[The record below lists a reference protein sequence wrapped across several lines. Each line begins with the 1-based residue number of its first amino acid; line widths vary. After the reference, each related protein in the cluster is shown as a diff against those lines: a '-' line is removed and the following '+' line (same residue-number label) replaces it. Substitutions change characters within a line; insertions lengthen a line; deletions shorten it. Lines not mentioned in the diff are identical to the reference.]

1 MIRLSSLMS
10 IILFFGTIFTHI
22 NAKGA
27 DAPLKLTPI
36 PINTEM
42 DEDDPLLVPSL
53 STIYPPR
60 FYFSRKNEKG
70 KYSIYYSKFLK
81 KTNKWGTPETIGA
94 YVETESDDR
103 SCFLTEEGKF
113 PQTIIYA
120 TKKDKLNNNFDLFR
134 SFRDQPGKD
143 MEDRAFNP
151 GKPLLAL
158 DTEADEMHPWLTKDQ
173 STLYFSRKT
182 KEGWQQMV
190 AKRVKGSGTE
200 GNFDAPEPLKD
211 LPIGFHHAT
220 ITPLGNLM
228 FLEGLSED
236 GRSEIFSC
244 TKTISGGWS
253 KPIAVSN
260 LKDSTGKIGTKSPSL
275 SRDGLK
281 LYFASDRAGGQ
292 GGLDIYSAT
301 VLELKLK

>member
-1 MIRLSSLMS
+1 MLRLCMFMGV
-10 IILFFGTIFTHI
+10 ILFFGEILMPLI
-22 NAKGA
+22 AEGA
-27 DAPLKLTPI
+27 DNQLKLTPM

-42 DEDDPLLVPSL
+42 DEDDPLSVPSL
-53 STIYPPR
+53 STLYPAR
-60 FYFSRKNEKG
+60 FYFSRKNDKG
-70 KYSIYYSKFLK
+70 KYSIYFSKFLK
-81 KTNKWGTPETIGA
+81 KNSKWSNPETIGA
-94 YVETESDDR
+94 YVDTESDDR

-158 DTEADEMHPWLTKDQ
+158 DTESDEMHPWLTKDLL
-173 STLYFSRKT
+173 TLYFSRKT

-190 AKRVKGSGTE
+190 AKRVKGSGAE
-200 GNFDAPEPLKD
+200 GNFDAPEPVKD
-211 LPIGFHHAT
+211 IPLGFHHAT

-236 GRSEIFSC
+236 GRLEIFSC
-244 TKTISGGWS
+244 TKSLSGGWS
-253 KPIAVSN
+253 KPIVVSN

>member
-1 MIRLSSLMS
+1 MIRLSSLMG
-10 IILFFGTIFTHI
+10 IILFFGTIFIPI

-27 DAPLKLTPI
+27 DALLKLTPM
-36 PINTEM
+36 PFNTEM

-53 STIYPPR
+53 SSIYPPR

-81 KTNKWGTPETIGA
+81 KTNKWDTHETIGA
-94 YVETESDDR
+94 YVDTESDDR

-113 PQTIIYA
+113 QQTIIYA

-143 MEDRAFNP
+143 KEDRAFNP

-158 DTEADEMHPWLTKDQ
+158 DTETDEMHPWLTKDQ

-182 KEGWQQMV
+182 KDGWQQMV

-220 ITPLGNLM
+220 TTPLGNLM
-228 FLEGLSED
+228 FLEGISED
-236 GRSEIFSC
+236 GRLEIFSC
-244 TKTISGGWS
+244 TKTLSGGWS

-260 LKDSTGKIGTKSPSL
+260 LKNSTGKIGTKSPSL
-275 SRDGLK
+275 SKDGLK

>member
-1 MIRLSSLMS
+1 
-10 IILFFGTIFTHI
+10 
-22 NAKGA
+22 
-27 DAPLKLTPI
+27 
-36 PINTEM
+36 M

-260 LKDSTGKIGTKSPSL
+260 LKDLTGKIGTKSPSL

>member
-1 MIRLSSLMS
+1 MIRFSSLIC
-10 IILFFGTIFTHI
+10 IILFFITVFMPIT
-22 NAKGA
+22 AEGA
-27 DAPLKLTPI
+27 DVPLKLTPM
-36 PINTEM
+36 PVNTEF

-53 STIYPPR
+53 NTLYPAR

-81 KTNKWGTPETIGA
+81 KTNKWSTPETIGA

-158 DTEADEMHPWLTKDQ
+158 DTETDEMHPWLTKDQ
-173 STLYFSRKT
+173 LTLYFSRKT
-182 KEGWQQMV
+182 KDGWQQMV

-211 LPIGFHHAT
+211 IPVGFHHAT
-220 ITPLGNLM
+220 INPLGNLM
-228 FLEGLSED
+228 FLEGISDD
-236 GRSEIFSC
+236 GRLEIFSC
-244 TKTISGGWS
+244 TKTLTGGWS
-253 KPIAVSN
+253 KPVSVSN
-260 LKDSTGKIGTKSPSL
+260 LKDSTGKIGAKSPSL

-301 VLELKLK
+301 VSELKLK